1 MHSAPDKMRP
11 DPDSLLARIEQET
24 RKARRGRLKVFLG
37 AAAGVGKTYAM
48 LQAAQALAKQ
58 GKPVL
63 VGIIETH
70 GRSETAALLPGLDV
84 LPRRKVSYGNATLEE
99 FDLDAV
105 LKRHPPLVLVD
116 ELAHSNP
123 PGSRHSKRWQDVDE
137 LLAVGIDVYTTLN
150 IQHIESLN
158 DVVTQITGIRVWETV
173 PDTFFENADEV
184 ELVDLPPDELLQ
196 RLREGKIYL
205 PQQAERAI
213 ENFFRKGNLIALREL
228 ALRRTADRVD
238 DQMQEYREGHAI
250 GQVWAVRERVMV
262 CIGPGPESEHLVR
275 VSKRLADSVRGEW
288 IAVYIETPDLLR
300 LSESQ
305 RTRMAEVLR
314 LAESLGAE
322 TATLTGGNQFSADVL
337 AYAHARNVTKI
348 VMGKPRRTGWRRWL
362 FGSIV
367 DAIVAGSGAI
377 DVNIVST
384 DAAVGAA
391 RPRGRRIAWLG
402 MGNGQSEFPSGK
414 PRQRGYFMGLAVVLI
429 CTFIA
434 WGMSG
439 RFELSN
445 IVMVYLLGVV
455 VVAVRYGRG
464 PSVLA
469 SVLGVAAFDFFFV
482 PPYFTFAVS
491 DTQYVVTF
499 GVMLVVGLVISKLAA
514 SMRLQARV
522 AAHRERRTAALY
534 AMSRELAGTRGQENL
549 LAIAV
554 RHVSEVFEAKAVI
567 LLPDAGNRLLHP
579 ETQPAEG
586 SLLHADLAVAQWV
599 FDHGQPAGRGT
610 DTLPGS
616 EALYL
621 PLQGSNEMLG
631 VLAVSPRELRQ
642 VMLPEQRRLLDTFAS
657 QVSLALERV
666 RLGRM
671 AREAQVRVETER
683 LRNSLLSAISHDLR
697 TPLAAIVGASS
708 SLSEEDAKLNPEAR
722 LSLSRDILEASQRMS
737 ELVNNVLEMARLQS
751 GTIQLKLEWY
761 PLEEV
766 VGSVLTRLKDRLK
779 EHPVSVDLPEDLPW
793 LSMDGSLIEQVLV
806 NLVENAVKYT
816 PAGTAI
822 AISAYVEDGR
832 VTVEVA
838 DEGPGLPTGTEERVF
853 EKFYRAQEEGSQ
865 GGVGLGL
872 AICHAIV
879 TAHGGSIWAE
889 NRAGGGASFKFS
901 LPADGVP
908 PEIAHERDQ

>member
-1 MHSAPDKMRP
+1 MHSVPDKMRP
-11 DPDSLLARIEQET
+11 DPDSLLARIEHES

-84 LPRRKVSYGNATLEE
+84 LPRRKVPYGKATLEE

-123 PGSRHSKRWQDVDE
+123 PGSRHAKRWQDVDE

-196 RLREGKIYL
+196 RLKEGKIYL

-305 RTRMAEVLR
+305 RKRMAEVLR

-337 AYAHARNVTKI
+337 SYAHARNVTKI

-384 DAAVGAA
+384 DTAVGTA

-402 MGNGQSEFPSGK
+402 MGNSRSEFPSGK
-414 PRQRGYFMGLAVVLI
+414 PRQRGYLMGFAVVVI
-429 CTFIA
+429 CTLIA

-499 GVMLVVGLVISKLAA
+499 GVMLVVGLVISKLGA

-567 LLPDAGNRLLHP
+567 LLADAGNRLLHP
-579 ETQPAEG
+579 ETQPGEG

-599 FDHGQPAGRGT
+599 FDHGQAAGRGT

-621 PLQGSNEMLG
+621 PLQSSNEMLG

-657 QVSLALERV
+657 QISLALERV

-708 SLSEEDAKLNPEAR
+708 SLSEEDAKLGAEAR

-779 EHPVSVDLPEDLPW
+779 EHPVSVDLPADLPW

-822 AISAYVEDGR
+822 AIGAYVEDGK

-838 DEGPGLPTGTEERVF
+838 DEGPGLPSGTEERVF

-889 NRAGGGASFKFS
+889 NRTGGGASFKFS
-901 LPADGVP
+901 LPASDAP
-908 PEIAHERDQ
+908 PDIVHERD